1 MTKKMR
7 RVEGPLARERRRR
20 TRAWTV
26 AGLSVTA
33 FALAGLAVG
42 RGDATHTHHPG
53 PRAASERTTVV
64 PTARYASYPRVAE
77 TYEMA
82 AAVPMILD
90 GLHCFCECDEHS
102 GHYSLLDCF
111 NSDHAARCDVCMSEA
126 VIAYR
131 MHHDGAS
138 LDAIRAEVDRTYGT

>member
-1 MTKKMR
+1 MASNMR

-20 TRAWTV
+20 NRAWTV
-26 AGLSVTA
+26 AGVSVA
-33 FALAGLAVG
+33 ALVVGSMAVN
-42 RGDATHTHHPG
+42 RGNAPRAHHPD
-53 PRAASERTTVV
+53 PRAASEQTTVV
-64 PTARYASYPRVAE
+64 PSARYAPYPRVAQ

-90 GLHCFCECDEHS
+90 GLYCYCDCAEHS
-102 GHYSLLDCF
+102 GHHSLLDCF

-126 VIAYR
+126 VIAYE
-131 MHHDGAS
+131 MHQNGAA